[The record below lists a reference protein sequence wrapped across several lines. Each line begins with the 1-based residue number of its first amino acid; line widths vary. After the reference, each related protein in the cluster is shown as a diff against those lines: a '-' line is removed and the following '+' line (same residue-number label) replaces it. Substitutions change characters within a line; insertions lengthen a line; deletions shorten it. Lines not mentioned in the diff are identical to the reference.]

1 MFDSDGKCLD
11 QIGGGGHPYSVPVPV
26 TEGAEAH
33 GGGHKRHSPG
43 EGGLTT
49 EQEGEH
55 TAHTHGE
62 KLKRTIRSDAE
73 WKQ

>member
-1 MFDSDGKCLD
+1 M
-11 QIGGGGHPYSVPVPV
+11 
-26 TEGAEAH
+26 TEGGQAH

-62 KLKRTIRSDAE
+62 KLAHT
-73 WKQ
+73 

>member
-1 MFDSDGKCLD
+1 M
-11 QIGGGGHPYSVPVPV
+11 PVPV
-26 TEGAEAH
+26 TEGGEAH

-49 EQEGEH
+49 EQEGEY

-62 KLKRTIRSDAE
+62 KLTRNVDKHIQQQSDQMLLCKVE
-73 WKQ
+73 TMTR